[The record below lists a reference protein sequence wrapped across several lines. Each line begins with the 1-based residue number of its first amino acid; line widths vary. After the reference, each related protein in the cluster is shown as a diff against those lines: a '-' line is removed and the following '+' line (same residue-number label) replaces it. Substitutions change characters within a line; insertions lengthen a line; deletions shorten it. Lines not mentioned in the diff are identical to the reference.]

1 MWKDKL
7 SSDGKILDLSNSEL
21 TNFQG
26 ERLPAGIVELNLS
39 FTSLNSLD
47 GIELPSSLVRLDLWG
62 TKITSLE
69 GINLPTNLQYLDL
82 GSTPITDLS
91 GVCFPEGIREINLM
105 ASEIRS
111 LSGVVLPKNLE
122 SLNMWGTFLTDV
134 IDVDFPDGLRTL
146 VLSNTKLSSLSGARL
161 PTGLHD
167 LYLDDTEITDIDGV
181 AFPDGL
187 QRLYLSNTGIESISG
202 VVLPTELRE
211 LGLDNTKIRCLE
223 GVHLPDKLHSLILR
237 CSPIESLA
245 NIDLPQLLHTLDLCG
260 TNLPNLENVRIPSGL
275 QVLELGDTIIQDL
288 RGAEL
293 PTDLHTLGLS
303 ISLLSNLGIGAL
315 PAGLVELYL
324 SCSEVATL
332 PNSIRSLKNLRKLE
346 LSELILTDL
355 PDWLPELNL
364 PFTLEKRADG
374 ICLGDTTVEGV
385 DMSIFSQSQEAILQW
400 FDARKSGGETPLNEI
415 KVVFLGNG
423 DVGKSYTIARLLQD
437 GKKPDDTFTG
447 NSTPGIAISDKNY
460 AIDGEE
466 IRVHFWDFG
475 GQDILYSMHR
485 MFLTERTIYVV
496 MVDARNESRGSQ
508 AREWL
513 DTIKSFAGDAPILLA
528 VNKLDQNPGATL
540 DERILMTEYP
550 NLKKIIKFSAL
561 NEEEDGFNQIFT
573 ESMLD
578 LIRKSDVPKMKW
590 PQRWKLVK
598 DELQK
603 MEAPYIRSSDYERIC
618 QDCNVTVGG
627 NGLLSWC
634 NDLGVCFCREDKQL
648 KDYVILRPEWITNAI
663 YTILFNKRDTVRNG
677 LISLN
682 EISDLLNSSESLQ
695 VQKSIRYTW
704 ADMIYVLDV
713 VRKFSLSY
721 PVDRHTEFFPMLCSE
736 NSSPIV
742 QEYAEAQDT
751 LEFHMEFDY
760 LPNNVLHRLMV
771 ERHQEL
777 DPNNVWL
784 TGARFFQKDLG
795 LSAVVKIDGNRLILY
810 VRSDN
815 PQVSSNTYL
824 SVISGS
830 VDRIRNELGLPPT
843 EKRLVYKLD
852 GRQHV
857 FDYEELLKMRDD
869 GAEKAYA
876 SSFEKNRRW
885 VPIVEVL
892 HQSGPAPHKEQEQ
905 LLEDMVKLCA
915 DLQAEKLYWGS
926 EEDDR
931 NRYLRNG
938 LNKMTYIVLDQTQRG
953 IAGGERR
960 AGELDLDIRK
970 YKDVPWTVCEAL
982 RIKDGAKSDWNK
994 HLDKLLDNYNPNG
1007 LQFLVLLTYVDAE
1020 KEQFDEIWKSYKTHI
1035 RSHDAQRFSYKNG
1048 SLVLFTS
1055 EPWTGNHYIKTARC
1069 TYVLGDYHPVVY
1081 HIFVRMGR

>member
-1 MWKDKL
+1 MLKDKL
-7 SSDGKILDLSNSEL
+7 SKDGKVLDLSN
-21 TNFQG
+21 TD
-26 ERLPAGIVELNLS
+26 I
-39 FTSLNSLD
+39 TSLAEIDLPPGLQELDLSYTKVTSLD
-47 GIELPSSLVRLDLWG
+47 GIKLPSSLETLNLSNTDL
-62 TKITSLE
+62 TSLE
-69 GINLPTNLQYLDL
+69 G
-82 GSTPITDLS
+82 
-91 GVCFPEGIREINLM
+91 
-105 ASEIRS
+105 
-111 LSGVVLPKNLE
+111 
-122 SLNMWGTFLTDV
+122 
-134 IDVDFPDGLRTL
+134 VDFPKQLKHL
-146 VLSNTKLSSLSGARL
+146 LLSFTNLTSISN
-161 PTGLHD
+161 
-167 LYLDDTEITDIDGV
+167 I
-181 AFPDGL
+181 AFPDNLQLLMLGGL
-187 QRLYLSNTGIESISG
+187 QIDDLTNVKFPKMLLSLYLGGMPITSLANVQFPNGLYGLALNDTPLTSLEDVVFPPKLDTLWLDSIKLGQLPESIKYLSNLKVLRLSG
-202 VVLPTELRE
+202 MEL
-211 LGLDNTKIRCLE
+211 D
-223 GVHLPDKLHSLILR
+223 V
-237 CSPIESLA
+237 
-245 NIDLPQLLHTLDLCG
+245 
-260 TNLPNLENVRIPSGL
+260 
-275 QVLELGDTIIQDL
+275 
-288 RGAEL
+288 
-293 PTDLHTLGLS
+293 
-303 ISLLSNLGIGAL
+303 
-315 PAGLVELYL
+315 
-324 SCSEVATL
+324 
-332 PNSIRSLKNLRKLE
+332 
-346 LSELILTDL
+346 L
-355 PDWLPELNL
+355 PDWLPDLGL
-364 PFTLEKRADG
+364 PFTRNAQGDG
-374 ICLGDTTVEGV
+374 IVLHDTTIKGV
-385 DMSIFSQSQEAILQW
+385 DMSIFDQPREAILQW
-400 FDARKSGGETPLNEI
+400 FEERKQQGEAPLNEI

-423 DVGKSYTIARLLQD
+423 DVGKSHTIARLLRN
-437 GKKPDDTFTG
+437 GEKPDSSFTG
-447 NSTPGIAISDKNY
+447 TSTPGIAISDKVY
-460 AIDGEE
+460 SIEGDDV
-466 IRVHFWDFG
+466 RVHFWDFG

-513 DTIKSFAGDAPILLA
+513 DTIKSFAGEAPVLLA

-540 DERILMTEYP
+540 DERTLVTDYP
-550 NLKKIIKFSAL
+550 NLKKIIKLSAL
-561 NEEEDGFNQIFT
+561 NEESDAFNELFT
-573 ESMLD
+573 EAMLD
-578 LIRKSDVPKMKW
+578 LIRQSDVPKIKW
-590 PQRWKLVK
+590 PKKWKYVK
-598 DELQK
+598 DKLQR

-618 QDCNVTVGG
+618 RDCDVVSGG

-663 YTILFNKRDTVRNG
+663 YTILFNKQDTVRNG

-682 EISDLLNSSESLQ
+682 EIFDLLNSEDSLQ
-695 VQKSIRYTW
+695 VQKGIRYSW
-704 ADMIYVLDV
+704 SDMIYVLDV

-736 NSSPIV
+736 NSSPVV